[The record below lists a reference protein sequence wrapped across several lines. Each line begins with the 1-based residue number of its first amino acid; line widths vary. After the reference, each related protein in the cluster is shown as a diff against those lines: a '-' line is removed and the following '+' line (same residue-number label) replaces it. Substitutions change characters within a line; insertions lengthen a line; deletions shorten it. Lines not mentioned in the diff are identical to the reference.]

1 MLPGPCSAISIPR
14 RFSSL
19 AKPSVLCEHP
29 LRYWMP
35 LSAYANQM
43 VEFGIRPAIA
53 VWRGCL
59 VYAELYP
66 KDDTEGTHAFAPET
80 GLETDTGCG
89 AGRDGLCDPAATYA
103 LDRDLLGRARL
114 QHLRNDHASST

>member
-1 MLPGPCSAISIPR
+1 MSIPR

-53 VWRGCL
+53 LWRGCL

-66 KDDTEGTHAFAPET
+66 KDDAGNLCALKPLRWGT
-80 GLETDTGCG
+80 G
-89 AGRDGLCDPAATYA
+89 
-103 LDRDLLGRARL
+103 DRDPRL
-114 QHLRNDHASST
+114 HDAKAAQLQGGRNDTEE